1 VTDAPRW
8 KDESFWADIS
18 EKLVSVA
25 LAAAVVLTAW
35 SGFQAS
41 KWSGVQANSYA
52 AAGATRTESIRLSN
66 LAGQQ
71 AQIDVSLF
79 VDWVAAI
86 FDEIEAGTVTLGNAA
101 EYRPDR
107 GSLSGFLFLRM
118 RDEFKPAIEA
128 WLATDPI
135 NNDDAPASP
144 FAMDEYRLAA
154 QEQADAL
161 RAEAEALSQTAR
173 EANQTSDNYVLT
185 GVLFAGVLFFGG
197 IANSLKKMQNRM
209 VVLAIAILILVASA
223 FVLLRFPIEI

>member
-1 VTDAPRW
+1 MTAPSKWR
-8 KDESFWADIS
+8 DETFWSDIS

-52 AAGATRTESIRLSN
+52 AAGAKRTESIRLSTV
-66 LAGQQ
+66 AGQQ
-71 AQIDVSLF
+71 AQIDISLF
-79 VDWVAAI
+79 VDWVSALI
-86 FDEIEAGTVTLGNAA
+86 GEIDDGKVTLTNAA
-101 EYRPDR
+101 EYEPVP
-107 GSLSGFLFLRM
+107 GTLSGFLFLRM
-118 RDEFKPAIEA
+118 RDEFKPALDA

-135 NNDDAPASP
+135 NNDDAPGSP
-144 FAMDEYRLAA
+144 FDMDEYRLAA

-161 RAEAEALSQTAR
+161 RAEAESLSQTAR
-173 EANQTSDNYVLT
+173 DANQTSDNYVLT

-209 VVLAIAILILVASA
+209 VVLAIAILILLASA